1 MPAPFFHGP
10 AQATTRFAVRRRA
23 ASLIDSGRYSATY
36 KFATLLA
43 ILDLAAETT
52 DPDTGPP
59 DVLHGRDV
67 AARVI
72 ELYWPQSAGYAATPD
87 SLKRTLSQSPQN
99 DIPAKLAR
107 WRDHHRLGDGA
118 TLTDAERADP
128 KGWANLV
135 ADLTAIVIGM
145 PLAKLQKFGDGRNAV
160 EDRFIYDFR
169 WAEEVKRPTVER
181 TDSTIAFTF
190 GRVSAS
196 GLFGSPR
203 CFGLWS
209 KRNGP
214 SGSQTA
220 TPTSSTTNCSTR
232 SSSGAERIDLD
243 RGPRSAARTPGGDC
257 FYCLQRV
264 RQRPEVDHSLPWSRH
279 PDNTLD
285 NLVAAHRACNGAKS
299 ASIAGLDHLEHWL
312 AGSKQEGTAS
322 PILLIT

>member
-1 MPAPFFHGP
+1 MRRGIETVPPPSSSPEGSHDDGL
-10 AQATTRFAVRRRA
+10 RFAERLL
-23 ASLIDSGRYSATY
+23 SLIDSGRYSATY

-43 ILDLAAETT
+43 ILDLAAEHTK
-52 DPDTGPP
+52 PDTGPHS
-59 DVLHGRDV
+59 VLHGRDV

-87 SLKRTLSQSPQN
+87 SIKRTLSQSPQN

-107 WRDHHRLGDGA
+107 WRSQHSLEDGA
-118 TLTDAERADP
+118 TITDAERADP
-128 KGWANLV
+128 KGWGYLV

-181 TDSTIAFTF
+181 SGFDDRLFLRPGVGEWLVRLTPLLRPLVEAKWTKRVAERNPEFVDHQLLDAF
-190 GRVSAS
+190 
-196 GLFGSPR
+196 LF
-203 CFGLWS
+203 
-209 KRNGP
+209 
-214 SGSQTA
+214 
-220 TPTSSTTNCSTR
+220 
-232 SSSGAERIDLD
+232 GAERINLD
-243 RGPRSAARTPGGDC
+243 RVRRPLLELQNGYC

-264 RQRPEVDHSLPWSRH
+264 RQPPGVDHFLPWSRH

-299 ASIAGLDHLEHWL
+299 ASIAGLDHLERWL
-312 AGSKQEGTAS
+312 NRSAC
-322 PILLIT
+322 P